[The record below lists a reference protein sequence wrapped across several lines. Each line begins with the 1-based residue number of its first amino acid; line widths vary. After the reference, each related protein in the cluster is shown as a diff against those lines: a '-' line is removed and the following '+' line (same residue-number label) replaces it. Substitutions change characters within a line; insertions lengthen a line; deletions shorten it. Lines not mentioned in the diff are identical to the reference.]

1 MTIARRRETS
11 LAPPERNIAPCHL
24 PQNALASQDKTLPFQ
39 SGAKSIP
46 AAHAIRQP
54 HKNRRLFFIPQF
66 SSTEPTAGF
75 SCSNKCDPWLSV
87 EEFASKGGGEADDC
101 LHGGIDRGH
110 TASICRRRFPR
121 LSSKDDTPRPRR
133 SSGTAQVATPKAALV
148 RPDSPENDPSDE
160 FRPMVEYGPQTRRPV
175 EGYLATCPRGASAGH
190 GRRRA
195 RQASPASDNRDPER
209 TEMVSPRRD
218 PLSGFLGNSECDRV

>member
-1 MTIARRRETS
+1 M
-11 LAPPERNIAPCHL
+11 HW
-24 PQNALASQDKTLPFQ
+24 
-39 SGAKSIP
+39 
-46 AAHAIRQP
+46 P
-54 HKNRRLFFIPQF
+54 HKTKPFPSKAEQNPYQPLTQSANPTKIDAFSLSRNFLRRSPPPDSHVLINAIHGSVSR
-66 SSTEPTAGF
+66 SSHQ
-75 SCSNKCDPWLSV
+75 
-87 EEFASKGGGEADDC
+87 KGEREADDC
-101 LHGGIDRGH
+101 LHGVIDRGH